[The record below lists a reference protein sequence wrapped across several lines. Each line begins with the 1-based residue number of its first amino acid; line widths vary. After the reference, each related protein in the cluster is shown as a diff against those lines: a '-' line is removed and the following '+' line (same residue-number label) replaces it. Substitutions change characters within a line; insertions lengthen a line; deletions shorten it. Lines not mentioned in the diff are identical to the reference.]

1 MAKPKILLLDP
12 DLKSRNI
19 LEISLKKAGFT
30 VTSGESAA
38 DALDVVDTFDPNLIL
53 SEIALRDRDG
63 FWLVE
68 QLRIKHGHLK
78 PMIFLTRQN
87 RVEEK
92 VKALDLGVEDYLVKP
107 IYLRE
112 VLVRVRRLLE
122 KQESQSPATAR
133 EDKPA
138 GNMFQGVLGDMSVVD
153 ILQTMEFGNK
163 TAIIHVSTPKRDA
176 QIFIQDGRPVHAV
189 AGSLVGER
197 AVYKMLQWTE
207 GNFRIDFRKS
217 LQVQN
222 TINTST
228 QGLIMEGVR
237 RLDEIERLKEQLP
250 PFTARLVIDSQIIL
264 EEHPDRFPAKIEN
277 IMAEF
282 DSHKDVEAVVESLPY
297 DDLES
302 LEVISKLYFQGFLV
316 EAPTQSEPA
325 KAPEPK
331 SERSTFTAT
340 GGVLDLERL
349 ELGNAASVENIK
361 RKAKASQDDNT
372 SGSQSSGRSA
382 RPAPVFDSLP
392 GFSLAPPSDRIVKA
406 SDKQKVGEAARKME
420 SESNSA
426 AKFKEASSFRIGS
439 DAAPPVDMAPP
450 MVPPPAAPPA
460 ATVAPEP
467 LRPAASAEPDK
478 PRVVLKPAPNQ
489 FTAVEPDVAVIGN
502 VITMPARRE
511 PVVEKNQ
518 APKVP
523 PAAPTPPET
532 PARQVPTHS
541 FEDTMLSEPA
551 PVAPAPVAVAK
562 VAPVSPK
569 TRLWLVA
576 GVLVFG
582 LVVGLGAWKWMHRG
596 GRNAQEFYD
605 QALIEFEAHELDEA
619 ASLIERSLQLKPSH
633 TPSRV
638 LSADIEAARGNVQQ
652 ALNQYN
658 TVISTDPS
666 LFDVRLRYAQ
676 LLYNQRQV
684 PMAERALSECRRLE
698 IDLSPMR
705 DRALYVATL
714 VLESDV
720 VLFLER
726 PKDARAPIAR
736 LEEIDPGNEQLPR
749 LKMAT
754 ERLRELQA
762 EEAEATDQ
770 VPAPVISPTAPPVA
784 EVVPVPAPK
793 AVDKPAPAAPSRKP
807 SAPKVAE
814 APEASDPKLEE
825 AEALHRKGLDL
836 YRKGH
841 LKNSERAL
849 QSALELAPNRDE
861 VMIDLG
867 RVYSELGQDR
877 VALKYFLKAAQV
889 APKNPR
895 VYVNLGSIYM
905 LMGNRADA
913 VKAYQTFVKL
923 APADDSEAREVRKIL
938 EKLSQ

>member
-30 VTSGESAA
+30 VTSGDSAA

-68 QLRIKHGHLK
+68 QLKAKHGLLK

-122 KQESQSPATAR
+122 KQESQATAPR
-133 EDKPA
+133 EDKTVS
-138 GNMFQGVLGDMSVVD
+138 NMFQGVLGDMSVVD

-163 TAIIHVSTPKRDA
+163 TAIIHIATPKRDA
-176 QIFIQDGRPVHAV
+176 QIFVQDGRPVHAV

-197 AVYKMLQWTE
+197 AVYKMLQWVD
-207 GNFRIDFRKS
+207 GNFRIDFRKA
-217 LQVQN
+217 LQVQA

-316 EAPTQSEPA
+316 EAPAQPVEAAPA
-325 KAPEPK
+325 AAEPK
-331 SERSTFTAT
+331 AERSNFAAT
-340 GGVLDLERL
+340 GGVLDLDRL
-349 ELGNAASVENIK
+349 DLGSSASIENIK
-361 RKAKASQDDNT
+361 RKAKAANEDPQST
-372 SGSQSSGRSA
+372 SQSSGRS

-392 GFSLAPPSDRIVKA
+392 GFALAPPSDRVVKT
-406 SDKQKVGEAARKME
+406 SDKKKLAESARRRDKEAE
-420 SESNSA
+420 PNSGGS
-426 AKFKEASSFRIGS
+426 FKESSSFRIAP
-439 DAAPPVDMAPP
+439 DAAAPVDMAPP
-450 MVPPPAAPPA
+450 VVPRAVFAPAASPD
-460 ATVAPEP
+460 P
-467 LRPAASAEPDK
+467 LRPAASMDAK
-478 PRVVLKPAPNQ
+478 APVPTTDPGNDAGPSVALDQ
-489 FTAVEPDVAVIGN
+489 MAVIGN
-502 VITMPARRE
+502 VIAIPSLRRE
-511 PVVEKNQ
+511 PVTEKLPQ
-518 APKVP
+518 PVDAIPKQ
-523 PAAPTPPET
+523 PAA
-532 PARQVPTHS
+532 ARIAQPQKTAARTD
-541 FEDTMLSEPA
+541 FEETMLSEPVVA
-551 PVAPAPVAVAK
+551 ISVAPLPVQ
-562 VAPVSPK
+562 PVGRR
-569 TRLWLVA
+569 TRFWIGASVLIAALVA
-576 GVLVFG
+576 GAV
-582 LVVGLGAWKWMHRG
+582 AWKFTRGG
-596 GRNAQEFYD
+596 GRNAQQLYQD
-605 QALIEFEAHELDEA
+605 ALVQYETHELDEA
-619 ASLIERSLQLKPSH
+619 DALIGKALKLAPSH

-638 LSADIEAARGNVQQ
+638 LAADIAAGRGDVQR
-652 ALNQYN
+652 ALNLYN

-666 LFDVRLRYAQ
+666 LFDVRLRYAR
-676 LLYNQRQV
+676 LLYDQRQN

-698 IDLSPMR
+698 IDLSPLR

-714 VLESDV
+714 VLEVDV
-720 VLFLER
+720 VLFLQR
-726 PKDARAPIAR
+726 PKEARAPLAR
-736 LEEIDPGNEQLPR
+736 LEEIDPGNDELPR
-749 LKMAT
+749 LKMAV
-754 ERLRELQA
+754 ERLRQLD
-762 EEAEATDQ
+762 EENAAMTEPQ
-770 VPAPVISPTAPPVA
+770 VPVISPTSPPVA
-784 EVVPVPAPK
+784 EVVPTPSPKPADVPTVKEAPK
-793 AVDKPAPAAPSRKP
+793 APAISPKPT
-807 SAPKVAE
+807 APKVDAK
-814 APEASDPKLEE
+814 AEE

-849 QSALELAPNRDE
+849 LSALELAPDRDE

-889 APKNPR
+889 DPRNPR

-913 VKAYQTFVKL
+913 IKAYQTYIKL
-923 APADDSEAREVRKIL
+923 APADDAEAREVRKIL
-938 EKLSQ
+938 ENLR